1 MYFGGN
7 GQNNIRVIKLG
18 NDMISTVGSAMSMS
32 APRFFEASFMHK
44 YKGKYY
50 FTYASDFSQGAS
62 KIEYM
67 MSDKPTTGFQYK
79 GYYCPSHPT
88 TIVTIIIILS
98 LSIWAIGMLCI
109 QQDCGKTTWT

>member
-18 NDMISTVGSAMSMS
+18 NDMISTVGSAMTMS
-32 APRFFEASFMHK
+32 APRFFEAAYMHK
-44 YKGKYY
+44 YNGKYY
-50 FTYASDFSQGAS
+50 FSYASDFSQGAS

-79 GYYCPSHPT
+79 GVILPQPPT
-88 TIVTIIIILS
+88 TIPE
-98 LSIWAIGMLCI
+98 
-109 QQDCGKTTWT
+109 